1 MIDLKLIYIY
11 CLSTTHKSTMTVQT
25 IELDSTDAG
34 NTSISPESN
43 EPEKQSRNQYN
54 DSPTEE

>member
-1 MIDLKLIYIY
+1 
-11 CLSTTHKSTMTVQT
+11 MTVQT